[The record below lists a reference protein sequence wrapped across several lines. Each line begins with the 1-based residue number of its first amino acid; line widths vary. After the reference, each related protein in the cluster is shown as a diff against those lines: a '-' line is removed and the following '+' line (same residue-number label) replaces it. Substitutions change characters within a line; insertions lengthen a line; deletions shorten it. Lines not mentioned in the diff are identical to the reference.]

1 MVASGF
7 WLMWAILH
15 AAPEFSMRSLKV
27 LILEDHPFQ
36 LMALHQM
43 LNANGVFNVL
53 TADSVEVAR
62 QSLASKGPVDIAI
75 CDLYLE
81 HGDSLGLIRE
91 MAEHSQAQVLVL
103 LSDAEPD
110 VLEGVASMARH
121 AGLNVLGCIP
131 KPASATSIGQMLDAC
146 RQRLRPSPQALSW
159 ERVHQMLGVSEFATE
174 KLCAEVGEAAF
185 ERYARVCYQPIVSQA
200 GDLQGVEALARWQDP
215 EHGQLMPSEFL
226 PLLELAGLEQAFTWY
241 VLDQVLRLCAQV
253 TRDTGL
259 ELPVSVNIPGRLLD
273 QEHFALTLQGLLQR
287 FAVPARNL
295 TLELVE
301 TSRLKTDSAHV
312 TGLLRLRM
320 IGCKLSI
327 GDFGIGGTSLQRLL
341 ELPFTELKIPPA
353 FASGMAGDERKCA
366 VVAGAMSMAQ
376 HLGVGVVVTGIETPA
391 DRDAVRALGPAWLQG
406 CLIAHPMSAQ
416 ALQHW
421 LAKSTAIA
429 L

>member
-1 MVASGF
+1 
-7 WLMWAILH
+7 
-15 AAPEFSMRSLKV
+15 MRSLKV

-53 TADSVEVAR
+53 TAGSVDAAR

-81 HGDSLGLIRE
+81 QGDSLGLIRDLG
-91 MAEHSQAQVLVL
+91 EHGLAQVLIL

-110 VLEGVASMARH
+110 VLDGVANMARQ
-121 AGLNVLGCIP
+121 AGLNVLGCMP
-131 KPASATSIGQMLDAC
+131 KPASAKAIGQMLDAC
-146 RQRLRPSPQALSW
+146 RQRLRPNPQALSW
-159 ERVHQMLGVSEFATE
+159 ERVRQMLGVSEFAGE
-174 KLCAEVGEAAF
+174 DLCAEAGEAAI
-185 ERYARVCYQPIVSQA
+185 ARCASVWYQPIVNQS

-215 EHGQLMPSEFL
+215 ERGQLMPSEFL

-241 VLDQVLRLCAQV
+241 VLEQVLRLCAQV
-253 TRDTGL
+253 TRDTGR
-259 ELPVSVNIPGRLLD
+259 ELPVSVNIPGRLL
-273 QEHFALTLQGLLQR
+273 EHEQFAPTLQSLLQR

-301 TSRLKTDSAHV
+301 TSRLKTDSAHF

-366 VVAGAMSMAQ
+366 VVAGAMSMAR
-376 HLGVGVVVTGIETPA
+376 HLGVGVVVTGIETVA
-391 DRDAVRALGPAWLQG
+391 DREAVCVLGPAWLQG
-406 CLIAHPMSAQ
+406 CLIAHPMSAPV
-416 ALQHW
+416 LQHW
-421 LAKSTAIA
+421 LGQSAAIA

>member
-1 MVASGF
+1 
-7 WLMWAILH
+7 
-15 AAPEFSMRSLKV
+15 MRSLKV

-53 TADSVEVAR
+53 TAESVEVAR

-91 MAEHSQAQVLVL
+91 MAEQGLAQVLVL
-103 LSDAEPD
+103 LSDADRD
-110 VLEGVASMARH
+110 VLDGVASMARQ
-121 AGLNVLGCIP
+121 AGLNVLGCMP
-131 KPASATSIGQMLDAC
+131 KPASATAIGQMLDAC
-146 RQRLRPSPQALSW
+146 QQRLRPTPQALSW
-159 ERVHQMLGVSEFATE
+159 ERACQMLGVSELATQP
-174 KLCAEVGEAAF
+174 LCTEVGEAAI
-185 ERYARVCYQPIVSQA
+185 ERYASLCYQPIVNQD

-215 EHGQLMPSEFL
+215 NHGQLMPSEFL
-226 PLLELAGLEQAFTWY
+226 PLLELAGLEPAFTWF
-241 VLDQVLRLCAQV
+241 VLQQVLRLCAQV
-253 TRDTGL
+253 ARDTGR
-259 ELPVSVNIPGRLLD
+259 ELPVSVNIPGRLLE

-327 GDFGIGGTSLQRLL
+327 GDFGIGGGTPHRLL
-341 ELPFTELKIPPA
+341 GVAVAVFEIP
-353 FASGMAGDERKCA
+353 SA
-366 VVAGAMSMAQ
+366 VGS
-376 HLGVGVVVTGIETPA
+376 GVGG
-391 DRDAVRALGPAWLQG
+391 
-406 CLIAHPMSAQ
+406 
-416 ALQHW
+416 
-421 LAKSTAIA
+421 
-429 L
+429 